1 MGITGI
7 FFFFG
12 KNTEQ
17 KSENIEKNRK
27 IQRKYREKTGNIF
40 SKIEQM
46 LTFLEWML
54 SEKKAASECT
64 KNCTINLIF
73 HVYFMVFDI
82 LEGIQQVGTKRRHLK
97 KKQKIEKIAQNLYLS
112 FLGFSKNLCSAH
124 TKKSHLS
131 QN

>member
-7 FFFFG
+7 FFFVKIPN
-12 KNTEQ
+12 KNQ
-17 KSENIEKNRK
+17 KISKKTRK

-46 LTFLEWML
+46 LKFLEWML

-64 KNCTINLIF
+64 KNCTIILIF

-97 KKQKIEKIAQNLYLS
+97 KKAKNPKNRSKSIFVIFR
-112 FLGFSKNLCSAH
+112 FL
-124 TKKSHLS
+124 
-131 QN
+131 